1 MSTATKKNPHE
12 GSRTRYLCHDFVT
25 ASTMRREVDDQKV
38 NRTFMAIAGRPSLIA
53 IIRRENE
60 VATVFEDAFHQA
72 RRQGLE

>member
-1 MSTATKKNPHE
+1 
-12 GSRTRYLCHDFVT
+12 
-25 ASTMRREVDDQKV
+25 MRREVDDQKV

-72 RRQGLE
+72 PRQGLE

>member
-25 ASTMRREVDDQKV
+25 ASTMRREIGQSQGESDLHGDCS
-38 NRTFMAIAGRPSLIA
+38 RPNLIA

-60 VATVFEDAFHQA
+60 AATVFEDAFHQA
-72 RRQGLE
+72 PRQGLE